1 MLATRQ
7 AGWGFT
13 MLWIPGANRWHRCS
27 KGEKEKGKRTN
38 MWNTMKTTLL
48 LATLTGLLVL
58 AGNALGG
65 TTGMIIGFTLA
76 LVMNGGAYWFS
87 DKLAL
92 RMSGAREVSPA
103 EAPQLHAMVS
113 ELAARAELPKPR
125 VYIIDSPVPNAFA
138 TGRNPQNG
146 AVAATTGIMQVLN
159 QRELAGV
166 MAHELAHIKNRDT
179 LISAVA
185 ATIAGAITMIAEFA
199 QWSLIFSGLSG
210 NSDEEE
216 GGWGGFIGSLLM
228 IILAPIAAMLIQMA
242 ISRSREYK
250 ADEVGARIAGDPLGL
265 ASALQR
271 IEAFARGG
279 MQLQANPATAHQYII
294 NPLAGGL
301 GGLFSTHPAT
311 EERIARLRRMAGQ
324 SVDGERMLA

>member
-185 ATIAGAITMIAEFA
+185 ATIAGAITMIADMA
-199 QWSLIFSGLSG
+199 MWAAIFGGSGG
-210 NSDEEE
+210 GDDEEE
-216 GGWGGFIGSLLM
+216 GAGGLVGGLFML
-228 IILAPIAAMLIQMA
+228 ILAPIAALLIQMA
-242 ISRSREYK
+242 ISRSREFS
-250 ADEVGARIAGDPLGL
+250 ADEGGAKILGDPLPL
-265 ASALQR
+265 ASALQKL
-271 IEAFARGG
+271 ETYVHSG
-279 MQLQANPATAHQYII
+279 MPMTQVNPATSHLYIV
-294 NPLAGGL
+294 NPTL
-301 GGLFSTHPAT
+301 GGLANLFRTHPPT
-311 EERIARLRRMAGQ
+311 HERVARLEALAEQGDRRVMA
-324 SVDGERMLA
+324 